1 MSIGGYPSFEILKY
15 LTVETKIVTSANEF
29 LNVFIEKMFKTNI
42 KGEYIGTQIIVKFLH
57 STSSGKMLMPVDYNK
72 LCKYL
77 EQTLKNLFREICYKI
92 L

>member
-1 MSIGGYPSFEILKY
+1 M
-15 LTVETKIVTSANEF
+15 TVETKVVTSANEF

-42 KGEYIGTQIIVKFLH
+42 KGEYMGTQIIVKFLH
-57 STSSGKMLMPVDYNK
+57 STSSGKMLMPVDYK
-72 LCKYL
+72 LRKYL